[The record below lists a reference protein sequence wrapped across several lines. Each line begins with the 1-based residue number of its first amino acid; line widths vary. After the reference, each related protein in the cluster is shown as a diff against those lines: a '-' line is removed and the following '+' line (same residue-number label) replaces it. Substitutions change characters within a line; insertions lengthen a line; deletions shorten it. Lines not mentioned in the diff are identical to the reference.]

1 MIVTKF
7 GYKIGAISTIALVF
21 GIAIGQGPGD
31 LIITPTRL
39 TLDGKN
45 KTGDITLLNR
55 GSQPVR
61 YRLRFVD
68 MEMSEEGGL
77 QRLQEKSKSSG
88 IDFFRLSPREIL
100 LQPGEYQRIK
110 VLADFPAGTKD
121 GEFRSHL
128 AFEPIMMPR
137 EGQTSPSA
145 DQSINIKLELRSVV
159 TIPVIARH
167 GQVSAVAALSNGQI
181 ETDEKG
187 WLAKFTISRSGNKT
201 VRGDV
206 VVSFFPNNKDK
217 PITLGEISG
226 LPVYFPNESRKV
238 SVRLTQDISK
248 LGKGKIEVEFI
259 DPERTKGS
267 PILRTTIAIV
277 E

>member
-1 MIVTKF
+1 MKATKV
-7 GYKIGAISTIALVF
+7 GYRIGATSIVALIF
-21 GIAIGQGPGD
+21 AFATGQGPGD

-45 KTGDITLLNR
+45 KAGDVTLLNR

-68 MEMSEEGGL
+68 MEMSEEGSL
-77 QRLQEKSKSSG
+77 QRLQEKSKTSG

-137 EGQTSPSA
+137 AGQTSPSA
-145 DQSINIKLELRSVV
+145 DPNISIKLELRSVV

-181 ETDEKG
+181 ETDDKG

-206 VVSFFPNNKDK
+206 IVSFVPDNKEK
-217 PITLGEISG
+217 PTTLGEISG
-226 LPVYFPNESRKV
+226 LPVYFPNESRNV
-238 SVRLTQDISK
+238 SVRLNTDISK

-259 DPERTKGS
+259 DPERMKGS
-267 PILRTTIAIV
+267 PVLRTIIAIV